1 MWAKLS
7 NFFSLSFK
15 LCIQH
20 LIMKSSIACLNAAF
34 VVQRSWEFCG
44 EEMWANDRFFDSQER
59 AELYIIQMKP
69 FWDRRERARVIS
81 TAEL

>member
-1 MWAKLS
+1 MG
-7 NFFSLSFK
+7 
-15 LCIQH
+15 I
-20 LIMKSSIACLNAAF
+20 
-34 VVQRSWEFCG
+34 RG

-59 AELYIIQMKP
+59 AELYIVQMKP

>member
-1 MWAKLS
+1 
-7 NFFSLSFK
+7 
-15 LCIQH
+15 
-20 LIMKSSIACLNAAF
+20 MKSSIACLDAAY

-44 EEMWANDRFFDSQER
+44 EEMWANDQFFDSQER

-69 FWDRRERARVIS
+69 FWDRREQARVIS